1 MTSGMHPLTEP
12 YRQGMLDVGDG
23 QRVYWECCGSPDGQ
37 PAVVL
42 HGGPGSGAAPWWR
55 GFFDPGRYRVV
66 LLDQRGAG
74 RSTPSVSDPATDL
87 RTNTTAH
94 LVRDLED
101 LRRHLGIERWLVLGG
116 SWGATLG
123 LRYAVQ
129 HPERV
134 RALVLFAVTTTRRVD
149 VEWLTRGVARFFP
162 EAFARF
168 SAGVP
173 EAERQGDL
181 SAAYARLLASPDPAV
196 RGRAAAQWCA
206 WEQAIV
212 ATAAQ
217 LPPRESKTHL
227 ARLGKGESLCG
238 RGVVG
243 QSAGPPR
250 FADPVFRYGFARTV
264 THYFS
269 HAAFQPDDA
278 IIGHL
283 DRLVDVPGV
292 LVHGRLDL
300 ASPPDTA
307 WHLASRWPGARLV
320 VVEGVGHAG
329 AEAMNRAVVA
339 AADAFAGG

>member
-1 MTSGMHPLTEP
+1 MHPLTEP
-12 YRQGMLDVGDG
+12 YDQGMLDVGDG

-42 HGGPGSGAAPWWR
+42 HGGPGSGATPWWR
-55 GFFDPGRYRVV
+55 GFFDPDRYRVV

-74 RSTPSVSDPATDL
+74 RSTPSACDPATDL
-87 RTNTTAH
+87 RSNTTAH

-101 LRRHLGIERWLVLGG
+101 LRRHLRIERWLVLGG

-149 VEWLTRGVARFFP
+149 IEWLTRGVARFFP
-162 EAFARF
+162 EAFTRF
-168 SAGVP
+168 TAGVP
-173 EAERQGDL
+173 EAERAGDL

-212 ATAAQ
+212 AIGEE
-217 LPPRESKTHL
+217 PPPNESKTHL
-227 ARLGKGESLCG
+227 LRLERGESLTHG
-238 RGVVG
+238 DEGT
-243 QSAGPPR
+243 GPAAERPR
-250 FADPVFRYGFARTV
+250 FADPAFRYGFARTV

-283 DRLVDVPGV
+283 DRLAEVPGV

-307 WHLASRWPGARLV
+307 WHLASRWPRARLV
-320 VVEGVGHAG
+320 LVEGVGHAG

-339 AADAFAGG
+339 ATDAVAGGQ